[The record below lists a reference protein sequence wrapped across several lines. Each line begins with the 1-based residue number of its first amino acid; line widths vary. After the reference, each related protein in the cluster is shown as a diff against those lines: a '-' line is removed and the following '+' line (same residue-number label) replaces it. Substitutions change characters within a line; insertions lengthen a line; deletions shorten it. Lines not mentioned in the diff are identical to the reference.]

1 MKFLANRKFSIN
13 FRPKNPARK
22 LLFAT
27 VIILICGFVLLLA
40 EARIIYR
47 KTEQTLEKERSKQL
61 NQAKIAF
68 AKVNLPPHIDKNVQI
83 LQSPKSI
90 RAIVHFQNSIFAAT
104 DGGLLQMSETGEIL
118 RHWTVLDG
126 LPESDLTSLAVFQ
139 SRLFIGTKSKGL
151 INFDGENFESFR
163 LQNHETKAIT
173 TLFTDSRTI
182 FIGTFSGG
190 LIEFDGKNLCETKA
204 VESRIEHITFLQK
217 DDSQL
222 VVGTFDQGLWLRRGD
237 IWKNFTTADGLL
249 SNRVVEAE
257 FIGEKFFVATDF
269 GVSQAFNSELFQES
283 QKVFRQIAVL
293 PTLSSLIVVK
303 QQIYLTKDD
312 GEIFTFSADG
322 RNSDAP
328 KIQNVGW
335 KKPEKLETSRLF
347 KTKDEIWFTSNQGIW
362 KSSAS
367 DTNSIALS
375 AFGNFSDENFLT
387 ENTVSAI
394 TIDTDKRLWIGTF
407 RGGIDVFSSSGKKL
421 KHLENETIREIN
433 FLAQNAD
440 NKTISAAT
448 SKGIVNFD
456 SSFNSAVS
464 KDEFPSRSIA
474 QISLQTIDKKQTSA
488 VAASKGLAVKTD
500 NIQRIYSTLNGLPS
514 NSIYTTLFA
523 RNALFVGTLG
533 GLAQIE
539 NGKVVRVYKTSN
551 SELKNNWITAL
562 SLAADRIFIGT
573 YGGGVYELL
582 PSGEIRSFKSEIG
595 DVFVNQNAM
604 FADENRLFV
613 GTLKGLLCLDLTTQK
628 WTNMTEILPS
638 ETVLSIAGNDE
649 TIFVGTTGGVAQIN
663 KNYWTQN

>member
-22 LLFAT
+22 LLFAA

-68 AKVNLPPHIDKNVQI
+68 TKANLPPHIDKNVQI
-83 LQSPKSI
+83 LQSTKNI
-90 RAIVHFQNSIFAAT
+90 RAVVNFQNSIFAAT

-126 LPESDLTSLAVFQ
+126 LPESDLTSLAAFQ
-139 SRLFIGTKSKGL
+139 SKLFIGTKSKGL

-173 TLFTDSRTI
+173 TLFTDSRML

-204 VESRIEHITFLQK
+204 VESRIEHIAFLQK

-249 SNRVVEAE
+249 SNRIVGAE
-257 FIGEKFFVATDF
+257 FVGENFIVGTDF

-293 PTLSSLIVVK
+293 PTLSSLIVIK

-322 RNSDAP
+322 RNSNAP
-328 KIQNVGW
+328 KLQSLAW
-335 KKPEKLETSRLF
+335 KNPEKIESSKLF
-347 KTKDEIWFTSNQGIW
+347 KIGDEIWFASDQGIW
-362 KSSAS
+362 KNSEIDA
-367 DTNSIALS
+367 NSISLS
-375 AFGNFSDENFLT
+375 AFGNLSDENNLT
-387 ENTVSAI
+387 ENTVSAM

-407 RGGIDVFSSSGKKL
+407 RSGIDVFSSNGKKL
-421 KHLENETIREIN
+421 KHLETETIREIN

-448 SKGIVNFD
+448 SNGIINFD
-456 SSFNSAVS
+456 SSFNSSIS
-464 KDEFPSRSIA
+464 KDEFPSRSIT
-474 QISLQTIDKKQTSA
+474 QISSQTIDNKQILA
-488 VAASKGLAVKTD
+488 IAASKGLAVKTD
-500 NIQRIYSTLNGLPS
+500 NLQRFFSSVNGLPS

-539 NGKVVRVYKTSN
+539 NGKVVRIYKTSN
-551 SELKNNWITAL
+551 SEIKNNWITAL

-573 YGGGVYELL
+573 YGGGIFELL

-595 DVFVNQNAM
+595 EVFVNQNAM
-604 FADENRLFV
+604 FTDENRFFV
-613 GTLKGLLCLDLTTQK
+613 GTLKGVLCLDLTSQK
-628 WTNMTEILPS
+628 WTNINEILPS

-663 KNYWTQN
+663 KNYWSQN